1 MDHRLKKASQFSYIY
16 KKGKRTST
24 ALFTLFSVDSKYESY
39 KIGYSISKKIGKANK
54 RNKLKR
60 RLREIVRTQNLPQ
73 NFKNYVLLVRPGAA
87 ELEFEEVQKQVVSLF
102 SKQL

>member
-54 RNKLKR
+54 RNRLKR

-87 ELEFEEVQKQVVSLF
+87 ELEFEEIQKQVISLF